1 MVKAKKQFMKKLLLL
16 LLCIISINAMA
27 YEVELKS
34 TSATAESWTSLNIG
48 KMQLQGVQ
56 LNDKIVCQLSS
67 AATGDEQYNFSVI
80 PNTTNT
86 CTAGQTTIELTLSS
100 VLG

>member
-1 MVKAKKQFMKKLLLL
+1 MKKLLLL

-34 TSATAESWTSLNIG
+34 TSTTAESWTSLNIG

-86 CTAGQTTIELTLSS
+86 CTAG
-100 VLG
+100 